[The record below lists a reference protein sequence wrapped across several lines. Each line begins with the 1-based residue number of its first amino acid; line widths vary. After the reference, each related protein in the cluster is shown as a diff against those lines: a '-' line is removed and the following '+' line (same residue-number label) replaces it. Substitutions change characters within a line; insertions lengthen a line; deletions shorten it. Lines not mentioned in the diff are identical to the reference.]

1 MIKSPIYSNIER
13 VSRSEEFQQI
23 QMILSSGYGDDFDK
37 MNIVDKFMSMNLDDV
52 YAIYRCC
59 YQSLSYVWLTMGLR
73 PNLNIGVNK
82 GMENYDRIMKNMNKM
97 PDDVIN
103 LISSFI
109 PDSNYRD
116 KSDMY
121 FNSRHYSTCL
131 FHIITVAPDDRIRR
145 NI

>member
-59 YQSLSYVWLTMGLR
+59 YQSLSYVWLTLGLR

-121 FNSRHYSTCL
+121 FNNRLCESAIQDIFFNIGYYSMC
-131 FHIITVAPDDRIRR
+131 FI
-145 NI
+145 